1 MSAKVDGTLTIAGYQ
16 TIEQLYLGSRTQVY
30 RAVRECDR
38 LPVVI
43 KLLKREYPTFSELV
57 QFRNQY
63 AIAKNIDIPG
73 IIKPYSLEAYH
84 NGYVL
89 VMEDF
94 GGVSLRQFTQGKILT
109 LEQFLPIALQL
120 LDTLHQLHQ
129 QSVIHKDIK
138 PANILIHP
146 QTKQIKLIDFSI
158 ASLLPRETQEIQSP
172 NGLEGTLAY
181 LSPEQ
186 TGRMNR
192 GIDYRSDFYSLGVTF
207 FELLSGQ
214 LPFESNEPME
224 LLHCHIAKQ
233 PPFLCDFNPDL
244 PLMLG
249 EIVRKLMAKN
259 AEDRYQSA
267 LGIKHD
273 LVTCLEQWRETGK
286 HTWFDL
292 GQRDISDRFLIPEKL
307 YGRES
312 EVQTLLDT
320 FGYVANGGSQLMLVA
335 GFSGIGKT
343 AVVNEVH
350 KPIVRWNGYFIKGKY
365 DQFNRNIPLSAF
377 VQAFRDLM
385 GQLLSESD
393 SQLKQWQSKILAAV
407 GDNGQLLIEVIPE
420 LEQLIGKQPAIAQL
434 SGSAAQN
441 RFNLLF
447 QKFIQVFTTRE
458 HPLVMFLDD
467 LQWADSASLNL
478 LKLLM
483 AQSDWGY
490 LFIIGAYRDNEV
502 FAAHPLMLTL
512 DEIEK
517 ASSCVKTLTLDPLS
531 QADVNHLIADS
542 LSCAT
547 VQALPL
553 TELVYQKAQG
563 NPFFTTQFLKA
574 LHEDGLI
581 TFDWEIGFWQC
592 DVAQV
597 RSLALTDD
605 VVEFVAQQLQKL
617 PPNTQDI
624 LKLAACIGNQFDL
637 KTLAIV
643 SEKSQIEAA
652 TSLWKALQ
660 EGLIIPQNEVYK
672 FYQQESFVNSHKQ
685 MTNDQ
690 GQMTVTYKFLH
701 DRVQQAAYSLIPA
714 DEKQPV
720 HLKIGQLLLSN
731 TPESNREER
740 IFEIVSQLNI
750 ATELIAQS
758 AERQTLAEFNLMA
771 SRKAKAATAY
781 TAACKYAQ
789 VGIGLL
795 AQNNWQHQYELTLAL
810 HQVAT
815 EAAYLS
821 GDLEQMSANASLVL
835 NHAKTPLA
843 QISVYE
849 VKIEA
854 FTAQGQFA
862 QAIAAALAILKQLG
876 VELPAAPTQDD
887 VAAAFSTVSDA
898 IGERLPGELLNLSEA
913 NNANI
918 LAAARILTSV
928 APCAYLYQPRL
939 YLLVILKKVYLS
951 VVYGN
956 ESTSTFS
963 YVSYGILMC
972 GVFGK
977 VELGYEFGQLALDLL
992 SRQQNSEL
1000 KGKTLLLVYVYT
1012 RHWKMHLRETL
1023 NPLQIAYCNCLD
1035 VGDLAFAGY
1044 SAYNYGFY
1052 SYFAGKN
1059 LTQLEPEVAR
1069 YCEALKHLKQNLNL
1083 TYSQLI
1089 RQILLNL
1096 MGNGDE
1102 VVVLSGAAYNE
1113 QHQLPLHETA
1123 GDRTGLALLWIN
1135 KLVVSYLFSEFEQA
1149 VEQAGQ
1155 ARQYLDAVLAFLYVP
1170 IFHFYESLAQISYL
1184 GELSTPEQQPIKEC
1198 IAANQEKLKD
1208 WATHAPMNFLH
1219 KFHLVE
1225 AERERVQGNKAEA
1238 IDLYDRAI
1246 KGAKENDY
1254 IQEEALANEL
1264 AAKFYLDWGKERIA
1278 QEYMTQAYYGYARW
1292 EAKAKVADLERRYPQ
1307 LLAPILQPTRS
1318 PLSTNETIFTLESI
1332 TSTSS
1337 ATSSSS
1343 NVSVALDLATIL
1355 KASQTLSSEIELEKL
1370 LSALLHIVIENA
1382 GADKCVFMLLES
1394 GGLLIQ
1400 ALAQLSFGGTSLQNK
1415 GTAEVDFYPML
1426 SNPQPV
1432 EDSPDLPVSLINTV
1446 KRNLQPVVIIDATV
1460 HPQLINDPYIQQQQ
1474 PKSILC
1480 IPILHQGKL
1489 LGILYLEN
1497 NLATGAFTSDR
1508 VKLLNLL
1515 CAQAAISVENARLY
1529 RNSQNY
1535 AQQLEQSLAKLQA
1548 SEIRFQNLT
1557 NNIPGM
1563 VYQFRLAADGSTS
1576 TPYVSSG
1583 CLDLYGLEPE
1593 SVMTGICSLYAM
1605 NHPDDQPAIA
1615 QALAYS
1621 AQNMTPFEEEWRII
1635 TPSGIVKWIQSA
1647 ARPERQ
1653 ADGAIIWDGV
1663 VIDISDVYNELRL
1676 RKQAEASLA
1685 KEREFLNAIIHNI
1698 TDGIVVCD
1706 ANGKL
1711 TLFNKATREFHGLPL
1726 ESLPAEEWAE
1736 YFDLYQPDGQT
1747 PLLKTEIPL
1756 FRALQGEIVEN
1767 AEMVIAPKHGST
1779 RILLASGQAIFDP
1792 AGNKAGA
1799 VVVMRDISDRKQ
1811 AELALQQKSQDLQQ
1825 ALNDLQ
1831 NAQLQIVQ
1839 SEKMS
1844 ALGNLVAGVAH
1855 EMNNPLGFIA
1865 ASLKQA
1871 KPTVADIFEHL
1882 KLYQKSLPNKNDQI
1896 LHHAEEID
1904 LDYSLEDLPK
1914 IIDSMTM
1921 ACDRLKNISTS
1932 LRTFSRADKD
1942 YKVPFNIHQ
1951 GIDSTILILKH
1962 RLKANEQRPA
1972 IEVIT
1977 EYSTLPQVEC
1987 FPGQLNQ
1994 VFMNILANAIDALD
2008 ESNTN
2013 RSFEEIKIN
2022 PNRITI
2028 KTSLEIKGVKITI
2041 ADNGKGMAQEVKQKI
2056 FDHLFT
2062 TKAVGKGTGLGLAIA
2077 RQIIVE
2083 KHGGAIE
2090 VNSQLGEGTEFVIQ
2104 LPLSV

>member
-1 MSAKVDGTLTIAGYQ
+1 MSAKVDGTLRIAGYQ
-16 TIEQLYLGSRTQVY
+16 IIEQLYSGSRTQVY
-30 RAVRECDR
+30 RAIREGDR

-43 KLLKREYPTFSELV
+43 KLLKREYPTFTELV

-63 AIAKNIDIPG
+63 AIAKNLDIPG

-84 NGYVL
+84 NGYAL

-94 GGVSLRQFTQGKILT
+94 GGVSLRQFTQGKTLT

-129 QSVIHKDIK
+129 QRVIHKDIK

-146 QTKQIKLIDFSI
+146 DTKQIKLIDFSI
-158 ASLLPRETQEIQSP
+158 ASLLPRETQEIQSL

-214 LPFESNEPME
+214 LPFESHEPME
-224 LLHCHIAKQ
+224 LVHYHIAKL
-233 PPFLCDFNPDL
+233 PPCVCDFNPKL

-267 LGIKHD
+267 LGLKHD
-273 LVTCLEQWRETGK
+273 LVTCLKQWRETRK

-292 GQRDISDRFLIPEKL
+292 GQRDISDRFLIREKL

-312 EVQTLLDT
+312 EVKTLLEA
-320 FGYVANGGSQLMLVA
+320 FGQVANGSSQLMLVA

-377 VQAFRDLM
+377 VQAFRDLI

-393 SQLKQWQSKILAAV
+393 TQLKQWQKKILAAV
-407 GDNGQLLIEVIPE
+407 GENGQLLIEVIPE
-420 LEQLIGKQPAIAQL
+420 LEQMIGKQPAIAEL
-434 SGSAAQN
+434 SGGAAQN

-447 QKFIQVFTTRE
+447 QKFIQVFATRE

-483 AQSDWGY
+483 ARSDCSY

-502 FAAHPLMLTL
+502 FAAHPFMLTL

-517 ASSCVKTLTLDPLS
+517 TSSFVNTLTLATLS

-547 VQALPL
+547 KQALPL
-553 TELVYQKAQG
+553 TELVYQKAKG

-581 TFDWEIGFWQC
+581 TFNWEAGFWQC

-605 VVEFVAQQLQKL
+605 VVEFMSQQLQKL
-617 PPNTQDI
+617 PDITQDI
-624 LKLAACIGNQFDL
+624 VKLAACIGNQFDL
-637 KTLAIV
+637 GTLAII
-643 SEKSQIEAA
+643 SEQSQIEAA
-652 TSLWKALQ
+652 ASLWKALQ
-660 EGLIIPQNEVYK
+660 EGLILPQSEIYK
-672 FYQQESFVNSHKQ
+672 FYVGEEHQPVAQENSEI
-685 MTNDQ
+685 
-690 GQMTVTYKFLH
+690 VAYRFLH

-720 HLKIGQLLLSN
+720 HLKIGQLLLRN
-731 TPESNREER
+731 TPENNREER
-740 IFEIVSQLNI
+740 IFEIVSQFNV
-750 ATELIAQS
+750 ATELLAQS
-758 AERQTLAEFNLMA
+758 AERQELAQFNLMA

-789 VGIGLL
+789 IGIELL
-795 AQNNWQHQYELTLAL
+795 AQNSWQHQYELTLAL

-821 GDLEQMSANASLVL
+821 GNLEQMAAFANLVL
-835 NHAKTPLA
+835 NHAKTPLD

-854 FTAQGQFA
+854 FIAQGKFTE
-862 QAIAAALAILKQLG
+862 AIAAALAILKQLG

-898 IGERLPGELLNLSEA
+898 IGKHLPAELLNLSQA
-913 NNANI
+913 RDVNI

-928 APCAYLYQPRL
+928 APGAYVSVPLL

-963 YVSYGILMC
+963 YASYGIFMC
-972 GVFGK
+972 GVVGN

-992 SRQQNSEL
+992 SRYQNSEL
-1000 KGKTLLLVYVYT
+1000 KGKTLLLVYLYT
-1012 RHWKMHLRETL
+1012 RHWKMHLGEIL
-1023 NPLQIAYCNCLD
+1023 NPLQMTYCSCLD
-1035 VGDLAFAGY
+1035 VGDLTFAGY

-1052 SYFAGKN
+1052 SYFAGQN
-1059 LTQLEPEVAR
+1059 LTQLEPEVAG
-1069 YCEALKHLKQNLNL
+1069 YCEALKHLKQNLTL

-1096 MGNGDE
+1096 MGNADN
-1102 VVVLSGAAYNE
+1102 VVVLKGAAYNE
-1113 QHQLPLHETA
+1113 QHQLPLHEAA
-1123 GDRTGLALLWIN
+1123 GDRTGLALLGIN
-1135 KLVVSYLFSEFEQA
+1135 KLILSYLFSDFEQA
-1149 VEQAGQ
+1149 VEQARQ
-1155 ARQYLDAVLAFLYVP
+1155 ARQYLDAVLAFVYVP
-1170 IFHFYESLAQISYL
+1170 IFHFYESLAQL
-1184 GELSTPEQQPIKEC
+1184 AWFERLSTPELQQAKEY
-1198 IAANQEKLKD
+1198 IAANQEKLKY

-1225 AERERVQGNKAEA
+1225 AERERVQGNKAQA

-1246 KGAKENDY
+1246 TEAKENHY

-1264 AAKFYLDWGKERIA
+1264 AAKFYLSWGKQRIA
-1278 QEYMTQAYYGYARW
+1278 QEYITQAYYSYARW
-1292 EAKAKVADLERRYPQ
+1292 GAKAKVADLERRYPQ
-1307 LLAPILQPTRS
+1307 LLAPILEQTRS
-1318 PLSTNETIFTLESI
+1318 PLSTNETIFTLGSV
-1332 TSTSS
+1332 TSTTS

-1343 NVSVALDLATIL
+1343 SASVALDLATIL
-1355 KASQTLSSEIELEKL
+1355 KASQTLSGEIELEKL

-1394 GGLLIQ
+1394 GRLLIQ
-1400 ALAQLSFGGTSLQNK
+1400 ALAQLSVSVVQNQAAK
-1415 GTAEVDFYPML
+1415 VDFYPML
-1426 SNPQPV
+1426 LNPQPV
-1432 EDSPDLPVSLINTV
+1432 EDSVDVPLSLINTV
-1446 KRNLQPVVIIDATV
+1446 KRSLQPAVIIDATV
-1460 HPQLINDPYIQQQQ
+1460 HPQLINDSYIQQQQ

-1480 IPILHQGKL
+1480 CPILHQGKL

-1497 NLATGAFTSDR
+1497 NLAIGAFTSDC
-1508 VKLLNLL
+1508 VELLNLL
-1515 CAQAAISVENARLY
+1515 CAQAAISLENARLY

-1535 AQQLEQSLAKLQA
+1535 AKQLTQSLAKLQV

-1593 SVMTGICSLYAM
+1593 SVMAGTHSLYAM
-1605 NHPDDQPAIA
+1605 NHPDDRPAIEEA
-1615 QALAYS
+1615 IAYS
-1621 AQNMTPFEEEWRII
+1621 AQNLTPFEQEWRII
-1635 TPSGIVKWIQSA
+1635 LPSGTVKWIQSA

-1653 ADGAIIWDGV
+1653 TDGSIIWDGV
-1663 VIDISDVYNELRL
+1663 VIDV
-1676 RKQAEASLA
+1676 
-1685 KEREFLNAIIHNI
+1685 
-1698 TDGIVVCD
+1698 
-1706 ANGKL
+1706 
-1711 TLFNKATREFHGLPL
+1711 
-1726 ESLPAEEWAE
+1726 
-1736 YFDLYQPDGQT
+1736 
-1747 PLLKTEIPL
+1747 
-1756 FRALQGEIVEN
+1756 
-1767 AEMVIAPKHGST
+1767 
-1779 RILLASGQAIFDP
+1779 
-1792 AGNKAGA
+1792 
-1799 VVVMRDISDRKQ
+1799 SDRKL
-1811 AELALQQKSQDLQQ
+1811 AELALQQKSLDLEQ
-1825 ALNDLQ
+1825 ALTDLQ
-1831 NAQLQIVQ
+1831 NTQLQMVQ
-1839 SEKMS
+1839 NEKMS

-1871 KPTVADIFEHL
+1871 KPTFTDVVEHL
-1882 KLYQKSLPNKNDQI
+1882 KLYQSSLPNASDEIKD
-1896 LHHAEEID
+1896 HAEEID
-1904 LDYSLEDLPK
+1904 LEYSLEDLPK
-1914 IIDSMTM
+1914 MIDAMSM

-1977 EYSTLPQVEC
+1977 KYTTLPQVEC

-1994 VFMNILANAIDALD
+1994 VFMNLLANAIDALE
-2008 ESNTN
+2008 ESNIGQ
-2013 RSFEEIKIN
+2013 SFDEIQANPNCIKI
-2022 PNRITI
+2022 IT
-2028 KTSLEIKGVKITI
+2028 TVENNLVRITI
-2041 ADNGKGMAQEVKQKI
+2041 ADNAKGIDEEIKQKI

-2083 KHGGAIE
+2083 KHGGAIK
-2090 VNSQLGEGTEFVIQ
+2090 VNSQLGKGTEFVIQ
-2104 LPLSV
+2104 LPLSA